1 MVMRHYRPKKITVR
15 ASQYDGTAQSAARII
30 DQIIDLSQN
39 NTRLQRYLDNHGLPK
54 ITRDNPR
61 GERHTF
67 EINTLEGK
75 VALRVGDYIVI
86 GTHGEIY
93 PVLRK
98 IFEEKYEFVE
108 WENMRDDD
116 MWPESQR

>member
-15 ASQYDGTAQSAARII
+15 ASQYDGTALSAARII
-30 DQIIDLSQN
+30 DQIVDLSRN
-39 NTRLQRYLDNHGLPK
+39 NKRLQRFLDNHGLPEM
-54 ITRDNPR
+54 IRDDPSS
-61 GERHTF
+61 ERHTF

-75 VALRVGDYIVI
+75 VAPRVNDYIVI

-93 PVLRK
+93 PVLGH

-108 WENMRDDD
+108 WENMRDSD
-116 MWPESQR
+116 MWPEGQR

>member
-15 ASQYDGTAQSAARII
+15 ASQYDGTAQSARKIV
-30 DQIIDLSQN
+30 DQITDLARN
-39 NTRLQRYLDNHGLPK
+39 NKRLERFISNHGLP
-54 ITRDNPR
+54 TVEQDPSDAV
-61 GERHTF
+61 RHSF
-67 EINTLEGK
+67 IVNTLEGK
-75 VALRVGDYIVI
+75 VAPRVNDYIVI

-93 PVLRK
+93 PVLGH

>member
-15 ASQYDGTAQSAARII
+15 ASQYDGTAQSASKII
-30 DQIIDLSQN
+30 DQITDLARN
-39 NTRLQRYLDNHGLPK
+39 NTRLQRFISNHGLPTLIESMTMK
-54 ITRDNPR
+54 T
-61 GERHTF
+61 HHFT
-67 EINTLEGK
+67 INTLEGK
-75 VALRVGDYIVI
+75 VAPRVGDYIVI

-108 WENMRDDD
+108 WENMRDSD
-116 MWPESQR
+116 MWPEGQR